1 MTWRQ
6 SRLSRKRRLLFKS
19 VTRFL
24 RNFDS
29 SLNWH
34 WNDVFLTYFLRI
46 ILKENE
52 WFNLSPDSG
61 LFFSTV
67 SWNSDVSI
75 KHLPI
80 NYSWSSK
87 TPLPPAREV
96 RPCRLKCSVSLV
108 YFVRML
114 NGQPRKKP
122 VRTPLLPIR
131 NREHEGRNI
140 PDEDECSVALT
151 KSYTDLFSLWLTRIK
166 WQVKRTQ
173 SLSPA
178 SAYSVTPFQSLFT
191 CITQV

>member
-1 MTWRQ
+1 M
-6 SRLSRKRRLLFKS
+6 RRF
-19 VTRFL
+19 
-24 RNFDS
+24 
-29 SLNWH
+29 
-34 WNDVFLTYFLRI
+34 RI
-46 ILKENE
+46 TDGLINAYCTQQVQIPI
-52 WFNLSPDSG
+52 FNLHREQTLTLMLKKKKSPEWPLTSHG